1 MNWLVR
7 ITKKVCATLN
17 YIEYL
22 LIESCVV
29 TGCVSKSAF
38 ASLARNP
45 VETANS
51 AATIKISKITA
62 RIKKFKSIINKKK
75 KEHDKVALLPKT
87 KLNSVEVL
95 ISKVSSNSNN
105 SRDEF
110 VSISIECD
118 EMKEEANTCNKKHVW
133 SDKINIS
140 LRKNLLKLI
149 MEDLKKLGLYKCFWP
164 LIL

>member
-1 MNWLVR
+1 MN
-7 ITKKVCATLN
+7 T
-17 YIEYL
+17 YL
-22 LIESCVV
+22 LNLVWLLGV
-29 TGCVSKSAF
+29 FLKSAF
-38 ASLARNP
+38 ASLVRSP

-51 AATIKISKITA
+51 AAAIKIFKITE
-62 RIKKFKSIINKKK
+62 RIKKFKSIIKKK
-75 KEHDKVALLPKT
+75 KNEHDKVALLPKT

-95 ISKVSSNSNN
+95 ISKVSSNLNN
-105 SRDEF
+105 SHDEF
-110 VSISIECD
+110 VSIGIECD

-149 MEDLKKLGLYKCFWP
+149 MEDLKKLGLCKCFWP

>member
-1 MNWLVR
+1 M
-7 ITKKVCATLN
+7 
-17 YIEYL
+17 
-22 LIESCVV
+22 
-29 TGCVSKSAF
+29 
-38 ASLARNP
+38 
-45 VETANS
+45 
-51 AATIKISKITA
+51 
-62 RIKKFKSIINKKK
+62 
-75 KEHDKVALLPKT
+75 LPKT

-118 EMKEEANTCNKKHVW
+118 EMKEEANTSIKKHVW

-164 LIL
+164 FIL